1 MLESKNENNLSYYQ
15 SIKYITNKEN
25 TKTVILGFD
34 NVSRRYHYNDLSWL
48 YDVDF
53 ELLND
58 DKIDKII
65 VIGRFR
71 YDVMARLKL
80 ANIPRNKI
88 IMVNDLN
95 NLKETILNQTKG
107 DIYTMVCFDM
117 TAIIKKL
124 VEGDQHE

>member
-1 MLESKNENNLSYYQ
+1 
-15 SIKYITNKEN
+15 
-25 TKTVILGFD
+25 
-34 NVSRRYHYNDLSWL
+34 
-48 YDVDF
+48 
-53 ELLND
+53 
-58 DKIDKII
+58 
-65 VIGRFR
+65 
-71 YDVMARLKL
+71 MARLKL